1 VTGASSAPRQEYRDD
16 HRPDDRRY
24 EERRYEERRYDD
36 RDERYGKKKKRRGFL
51 EDLFEFD

>member
-1 VTGASSAPRQEYRDD
+1 MTGASSAPRQEYRDD